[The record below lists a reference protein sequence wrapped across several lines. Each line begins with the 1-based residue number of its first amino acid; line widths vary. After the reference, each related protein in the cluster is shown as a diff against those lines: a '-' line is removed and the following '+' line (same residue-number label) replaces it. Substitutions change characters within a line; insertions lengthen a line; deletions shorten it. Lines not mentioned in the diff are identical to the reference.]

1 MAEPSVPA
9 NWASHAYEH
18 EAALVEALRRGDEA
32 AFCSLVDAHHA
43 ALVRLATQ
51 YVANSSVA
59 EEVAQ
64 ETWIAFVEGL
74 TRFEGR
80 SSLKTWLF
88 RTLLNCAR
96 NRKRKEVRSVP
107 FSALFDPEE
116 HDGPVVDP
124 GRFRPDG
131 VWAGHWA
138 VIPRSFAQDGESML
152 LTGELRQQVQAAIEA
167 LPAPQREVL
176 TLRDVEGF
184 GSEEVCEVL
193 GVSDVHQRVL
203 LHRARA
209 KVRAAIESYVEREH
223 AS

>member
-1 MAEPSVPA
+1 MAQHSVPA
-9 NWASHAYEH
+9 NPGYEH
-18 EAALVEALRRGDEA
+18 EAELLAALRNGDES
-32 AFCSLVDAHHA
+32 AFCSLVDAHHR

-64 ETWIAFVEGL
+64 EAWIAFLQGL
-74 TRFEGR
+74 ERFEGR
-80 SSLKTWLF
+80 SSVKTWLF

-107 FSALFDPEE
+107 FSALFDPEAQE
-116 HDGPVVDP
+116 GPAVDP
-124 GRFRPDG
+124 SRFRPDG

-138 VIPRSFAQDGESML
+138 VIPRSFAQDGESKL
-152 LTGELRQQVQAAIEA
+152 LTGELRQRVQAAIDT
-167 LPAPQREVL
+167 LPAAQREVL

-184 GSEEVCEVL
+184 GSDEVCEVL

-209 KVRAAIESYVEREH
+209 KVRAEIESYVERENC
-223 AS
+223 S

>member
-1 MAEPSVPA
+1 MAQRSVPA
-9 NWASHAYEH
+9 TLDSDRESELLAALRNGDESAFC
-18 EAALVEALRRGDEA
+18 ALVE
-32 AFCSLVDAHHA
+32 AHHA

-51 YVANSSVA
+51 YVANASVA

-64 ETWIAFVEGL
+64 EAWVALVQGL
-74 TRFEGR
+74 ERFEGR

-107 FSALFDPEE
+107 FSAMFTSEE
-116 HDGPVVDP
+116 HEGPTVDP
-124 GRFRPDG
+124 SRFRPDG
-131 VWAGHWA
+131 IWAGHWA
-138 VIPRSFAQDGESML
+138 VIPRGFAQDGESQL
-152 LTGELRQQVQAAIEA
+152 LTGELRRRVQAAVDA
-167 LPAPQREVL
+167 LPAAQREVL
-176 TLRDVEGF
+176 TLRDIDGF
-184 GSEEVCEVL
+184 DSDEVCDVL

-209 KVRAAIESYVEREH
+209 KVRAEIESYVERES

>member
-1 MAEPSVPA
+1 MAETSAPSNPG
-9 NWASHAYEH
+9 YEH
-18 EAALVEALRRGDEA
+18 EAELLAALRNGDET
-32 AFCSLVDAHHA
+32 AFCSLVDAYHV

-51 YVANSSVA
+51 YVANASVA

-64 ETWIAFVEGL
+64 EAWIAFVQGL
-74 TRFEGR
+74 ARFEGR

-96 NRKRKEVRSVP
+96 NRRRKEIRSVP
-107 FSALFDPEE
+107 FSALFDPDAHE
-116 HDGPVVDP
+116 GPAVDP
-124 GRFRPDG
+124 SRFTPDG

-138 VIPRSFAQDGESML
+138 VIPRSFAPDGESKL
-152 LTGELRQQVQAAIEA
+152 LGGELRQRIQGAIDA
-167 LPAPQREVL
+167 LPDAQREVL

-184 GSEEVCEVL
+184 GADEVCDVL

-209 KVRAAIESYVEREH
+209 KVRAEIESYLEREH
-223 AS
+223 CS

>member
-9 NWASHAYEH
+9 NPGYEH
-18 EAALVEALRRGDEA
+18 EAELLAALRSGDEA
-32 AFCSLVDAHHA
+32 AFCSLVDAHHV

-51 YVANSSVA
+51 YVANASVA

-64 ETWIAFVEGL
+64 EAWFAFVQGL
-74 TRFEGR
+74 ARFEGR

-116 HDGPVVDP
+116 QEGPTVDP
-124 GRFRPDG
+124 TRFRPDG

-138 VIPRSFAQDGESML
+138 VIPRSFAQDGESKL
-152 LTGELRQQVQAAIEA
+152 LTTELRQRVQAAIDRLPEA
-167 LPAPQREVL
+167 QREVL
-176 TLRDVEGF
+176 TLRDVDGF
-184 GSEEVCEVL
+184 GSDEVCDVL

-209 KVRAAIESYVEREH
+209 KVRAEIESYIEREQC
-223 AS
+223 S